1 MRPRTLAESA
11 SARERFLTP
20 RLLRDWLELNSRPA
34 PNTQE
39 IAQADAEVE
48 NGGGDR

>member
-1 MRPRTLAESA
+1 MIYHLP
-11 SARERFLTP
+11 F
-20 RLLRDWLELNSRPA
+20 RDWLELNSRPK

-39 IAQADAEVE
+39 IAEADAEVE